1 MVTARLEDFDR
12 KTRDRRMEVDHYE
25 NFPAAG
31 ILLPKTLRA
40 PVAVIYH
47 VARTADDIVDEGD
60 FSAEERHARLTDIR
74 AGLEA
79 VANGHPAP
87 VHPMLFAKL
96 ASAVSTHGLPLG
108 PFHDL
113 LSAFEQDIDIT
124 RYPDWPSL
132 LDYCRRS
139 ANPLG
144 RLMLHLFDA
153 SSPENLADSDHIC
166 TALQL
171 INFLQDVGA
180 DAARGRIYLPLCDL
194 DRFGVTAQHM
204 ERRICDDAFRAL
216 MHYEVNRVHAM
227 MVGGAA
233 LALRMP
239 GRFGLELCSMVH
251 GGLRALEKI
260 EHADYDV
267 FRKRP
272 ALAGLDWIVIGV
284 RSLAMWLRGRVG
296 VQLRSVES

>member
-1 MVTARLEDFDR
+1 
-12 KTRDRRMEVDHYE
+12 MEVDHYE
-25 NFPAAG
+25 NFPAAS
-31 ILLPKTLRA
+31 ILLPKPLRA

-47 VARTADDIVDEGD
+47 VVRTADDIVDEGD
-60 FSAEERHARLTDIR
+60 FSAAERHAGLTDIR
-74 AGLEA
+74 AGLDA
-79 VANGHPAP
+79 VGNGHPAP
-87 VHPMLFAKL
+87 VHPTLFAKL
-96 ASAVSTHGLPLG
+96 ASSVATYGLPLG

-113 LSAFEQDIDIT
+113 LSAFEQDIDTT
-124 RYPDWPSL
+124 RYADWPSL
-132 LDYCRRS
+132 MDYCRRS

-144 RLMLHLFDA
+144 RLMMHLFDA
-153 SSPENLADSDHIC
+153 STPENLADSDSIC

-180 DAARGRIYLPLCDL
+180 DAGRGRIYLPLCDL
-194 DRFGVTAQHM
+194 DRFGVTEQHM
-204 ERRICDDAFRAL
+204 DQQICDDAFRAL
-216 MHYEVNRVHAM
+216 MRHEVDRVHTM
-227 MVGGAA
+227 MAGSAT

-239 GRFGLELCSMVH
+239 GRFGLELCSVVH
-251 GGLRALEKI
+251 GGLRVLEKI
-260 EHADYDV
+260 EQADYDV

>member
-1 MVTARLEDFDR
+1 
-12 KTRDRRMEVDHYE
+12 MEVDHYE
-25 NFPAAG
+25 SFPAAS
-31 ILLPKTLRA
+31 ILLPKPLRA

-47 VARTADDIVDEGD
+47 VVRTADDIVDEGN
-60 FSAEERHARLTDIR
+60 FSAAERHVRLTDIR
-74 AGLEA
+74 AGLDA

-87 VHPMLFAKL
+87 VHPTLFAKL
-96 ASAVSTHGLPLG
+96 ASTVSTHGLPLG
-108 PFHDL
+108 PFSDL
-113 LSAFEQDIDIT
+113 LSAFEQDIDTT
-124 RYPDWPSL
+124 RYADWPSL
-132 LDYCRRS
+132 MDYCRRS

-144 RLMLHLFDA
+144 RLMMHLFDA
-153 SSPENLADSDHIC
+153 STPENLADSDDIC

-180 DAARGRIYLPLCDL
+180 DARRGRIYLPLCDL
-194 DRFGVTAQHM
+194 DRFGVTEQHM
-204 ERRICDDAFRAL
+204 DRRICDDAFRAL
-216 MHYEVNRVHAM
+216 MRDEVNRVHTM

-239 GRFGLELCSMVH
+239 GRVGLELCSVVH
-251 GGLRALEKI
+251 GGLRVLEKI
-260 EHADYDV
+260 EQADYDV

-272 ALAGLDWIVIGV
+272 ALAGLDWLVIGV